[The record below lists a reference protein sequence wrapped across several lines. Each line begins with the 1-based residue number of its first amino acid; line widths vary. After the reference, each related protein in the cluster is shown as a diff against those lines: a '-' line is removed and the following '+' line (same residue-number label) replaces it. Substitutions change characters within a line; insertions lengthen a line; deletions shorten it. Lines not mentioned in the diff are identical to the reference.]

1 MAAAGKKAL
10 GLEIALTCYRPQVF
24 EFVQVQDVQHQ
35 ACSQQPTR
43 KIIIVKLHFYI
54 VFAGIWSL
62 ANGIL
67 HDVFVLLQRKPFDK
81 ELIRLLIDGHILIFS
96 GVIFFLCF
104 GGIRNEQ
111 ALAFYVAIANA
122 LFLIGYCALI
132 FKMLPSYGTI
142 AINTIALIW
151 LVLSLKSSH

>member
-1 MAAAGKKAL
+1 
-10 GLEIALTCYRPQVF
+10 
-24 EFVQVQDVQHQ
+24 
-35 ACSQQPTR
+35 
-43 KIIIVKLHFYI
+43 VKLYFFI
-54 VFAGIWSL
+54 AFAGIWSL

-67 HDVFVLLQRKPFDK
+67 HDVFILLQRKPFDK

-104 GGIRNEQ
+104 AGIKNEQ
-111 ALAFYVAIANA
+111 PLAYYVAIVNA

-142 AINTIALIW
+142 AINTIAFTW
-151 LVLSLKSSH
+151 LVFALKSMH